1 MKQYKKYYIIPA
13 EPEIL
18 YPYTIENKMIMIKK
32 EATFPKKMNK
42 IIFGAAALAL
52 LALLKKNSKN
62 TDDNPTITPAQKAQ
76 RTITF
81 YKA

>member
-1 MKQYKKYYIIPA
+1 
-13 EPEIL
+13 
-18 YPYTIENKMIMIKK
+18 
-32 EATFPKKMNK
+32 MNK

-52 LALLKKNSKN
+52 LALLKKNTNK

>member
-1 MKQYKKYYIIPA
+1 
-13 EPEIL
+13 
-18 YPYTIENKMIMIKK
+18 
-32 EATFPKKMNK
+32 MNK

-52 LALLKKNSKN
+52 LTLLKKNSKS

>member
-1 MKQYKKYYIIPA
+1 
-13 EPEIL
+13 
-18 YPYTIENKMIMIKK
+18 
-32 EATFPKKMNK
+32 MNK

-52 LALLKKNSKN
+52 LALLKNSKS
-62 TDDNPTITPAQKAQ
+62 TDDNPPITPAQKAQ